1 MITFDYGI
9 KFSPPQAAKNM
20 GFLCK
25 EGGGSEQCLRL
36 ITEGGE
42 GGQALAREFYSKL
55 FLALC
60 RWGRGGDLDW
70 LVGWVSWLE

>member
-1 MITFDYGI
+1 MLTFDYGI

-36 ITEGGE
+36 ITERVKT
-42 GGQALAREFYSKL
+42 LKMNIM
-55 FLALC
+55 
-60 RWGRGGDLDW
+60 
-70 LVGWVSWLE
+70 

>member
-25 EGGGSEQCLRL
+25 GGGGVRAML
-36 ITEGGE
+36 TFDYGGGE
-42 GGQALAREFYSKL
+42 GGQN
-55 FLALC
+55 
-60 RWGRGGDLDW
+60 
-70 LVGWVSWLE
+70 LENEYYVISECSLTPL